1 MRDSGCTGQ
10 VQFSR
15 CLFCGLHNLVLF
27 RPMPHA
33 NKMIGFEIWNYWFLQ
48 KTKFVRQTY
57 RFHSLD
63 WRFHAI
69 RKKVVCCLL
78 PKRLQNL
85 KIRKWTIFRIFG
97 FCPKWIYTSVNVITD
112 CDSVETQKGRYFVW
126 NWLTV
131 SCIISWCHEIKT
143 ILFYQWNISF

>member
-10 VQFSR
+10 VKFSR
-15 CLFCGLHNLVLF
+15 CPFCGLHNLVLF
-27 RPMPHA
+27 RPMLHT
-33 NKMIGFEIWNYWFLQ
+33 NKMISFEIWNYWFLQ
-48 KTKFVRQTY
+48 KNKIVRQTY

-69 RKKVVCCLL
+69 QKKVVCCLS

-97 FCPKWIYTSVNVITD
+97 SVQVNLYIGQCNNRLWQCGD
-112 CDSVETQKGRYFVW
+112 AKGRYFVW

-131 SCIISWCHEIKT
+131 SCIISWCYEIKT
-143 ILFYQWNISF
+143 TVEAA